1 MSVCDQALLYSP
13 CILGILLN
21 IKKTLPFLQQLI
33 GNTNWTVWSTIQG
46 AIAQVISKSN
56 SLDETAVASFVLKE
70 NVIVEMT
77 LNGGIYQPTFRH
89 Y

>member
-1 MSVCDQALLYSP
+1 M
-13 CILGILLN
+13 
-21 IKKTLPFLQQLI
+21 PFLQQLI

-77 LNGGIYQPTFRH
+77 LNGGINQALSVISTIKFFCVTILFY
-89 Y
+89 